1 MEAYET
7 RVADDEKKKL
17 MVPLPIEEELK
28 LKTYTSKREWG
39 ASWWEQFSILFR
51 RGLKERRHDYFSWLR
66 ITQVLTTA
74 VILGLLWWQS
84 DSDSPKD
91 LQDQVREKISSSN
104 PHVDRLLW
112 NPNLGW
118 SFKLLVTSQPRH
130 FSPLQ
135 AGLLFF
141 ISVFWGFFP
150 VFTAIFTFPQER
162 AMLNKERAADMY
174 RISAYFV
181 ARTSS
186 DIPLDLLLPVLF
198 LVVVYFMA
206 GLRKSAGPYFLTML
220 TVFLCIVAAQVRLF
234 IRLVSNIETK
244 LIRFCL

>member
-1 MEAYET
+1 M
-7 RVADDEKKKL
+7 
-17 MVPLPIEEELK
+17 
-28 LKTYTSKREWG
+28 
-39 ASWWEQFSILFR
+39 
-51 RGLKERRHDYFSWLR
+51 
-66 ITQVLTTA
+66 
-74 VILGLLWWQS
+74 
-84 DSDSPKD
+84 
-91 LQDQVREKISSSN
+91 
-104 PHVDRLLW
+104 
-112 NPNLGW
+112 
-118 SFKLLVTSQPRH
+118 VTSQPRH